1 MEDTHAQENAELL
14 APYIVERNEL
24 AHECL
29 AAMLENRHEEAGRLL
44 ASYQMACLAVETSMQ
59 ICQWFDAANGSW
71 PEEIVVDQAKEQAP
85 REAENTE

>member
-29 AAMLENRHEEAGRLL
+29 TAMLSNRHEDAGRLL

-59 ICQWFDAANGSW
+59 ICQWFDAADPSW
-71 PEEIVVDQAKEQAP
+71 PEQIVVDQEQEGTG
-85 REAENTE
+85 RNGGKNE